1 MNRVS
6 VYPTLTIELM
16 RILKRHPDYAQ
27 KVGAGVAALG
37 VRSAAYGSQ
46 CFEIIRTDDTRT
58 DFSYRVCIN
67 GKPSS
72 PLAEAKQAMRA
83 EVNDD
88 IAHAKQQYF
97 AAYGDAEGKVA
108 CAVTGEFV
116 TTKTAH
122 VDHAP
127 PWTFNALADTFF
139 ELFEIEPDSAF
150 VTAAADNQYVPRIA
164 DPEIAQTW
172 RIFHNDRAQLQV
184 VTGAYNLSVNYAG
197 QKKA

>member
-1 MNRVS
+1 MPWF
-6 VYPTLTIELM
+6 PTKEAATAHFKAILHRYEPGQRLSDADTIELM

-122 VDHAP
+122 
-127 PWTFNALADTFF
+127 
-139 ELFEIEPDSAF
+139 
-150 VTAAADNQYVPRIA
+150 
-164 DPEIAQTW
+164 
-172 RIFHNDRAQLQV
+172 
-184 VTGAYNLSVNYAG
+184 
-197 QKKA
+197 